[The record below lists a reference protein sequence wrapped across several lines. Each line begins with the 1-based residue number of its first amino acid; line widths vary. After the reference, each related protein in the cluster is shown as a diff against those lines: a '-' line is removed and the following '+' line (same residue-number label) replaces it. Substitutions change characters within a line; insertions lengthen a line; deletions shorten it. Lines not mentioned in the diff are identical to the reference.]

1 MYSYCS
7 SVHPFLLRSVESSCG
22 HLGTRRGTQSA
33 GLRSI
38 HQAYLGSAANE
49 TMNSVMEWLRP
60 VMMSLLSAIEI
71 YRNVMKW
78 WWFILKPWV
87 FPCRFTT
94 PKKFPLTGDWGW
106 AWKGEAS
113 ASFWSSQDHS
123 PEISAIWE
131 ATFGRWLC
139 RWYVS
144 NQLTATLIV
153 SQQIVPIE
161 AFHQRQHL
169 FPPTPQIDDMVRVPV
184 SFGTDPKYWRYFW
197 QSVSRCPY
205 LLCVQ

>member
-94 PKKFPLTGDWGW
+94 PKKFPLTGDWVELGR
-106 AWKGEAS
+106 AKHPPVFDRARTTHRKY
-113 ASFWSSQDHS
+113 QR
-123 PEISAIWE
+123 
-131 ATFGRWLC
+131 FGRPLLEDGCVVDMSATSLLQPWSFLNKLYPL
-139 RWYVS
+139 RLSTNASTVS
-144 NQLTATLIV
+144 
-153 SQQIVPIE
+153 S
-161 AFHQRQHL
+161 
-169 FPPTPQIDDMVRVPV
+169 
-184 SFGTDPKYWRYFW
+184 DPSDWRHG
-197 QSVSRCPY
+197 SSPS
-205 LLCVQ
+205 